1 MGRTATSLVNERMLI
16 IHHLAKHFA
25 GVRALREASLEVRA
39 GEIHALVGE
48 NGAGKSTLVRIVT
61 GALTPDS
68 GEVTFDGK
76 AVNVYSPTVA
86 RSMGIAAIH
95 QHPTLFPDLSVA
107 ENLALGL
114 ESAGAW
120 TRVDWRA
127 RRDRARELLARVG
140 ARIDVDREAASLSLP
155 EQQLVEIARALG
167 ARARLL
173 ILDEPTASLTP
184 QEVDRLFALLGEL
197 RAAGTALIYISHRLE
212 ELPRLAD
219 RVTVLR
225 DGLTVGTRE
234 MADVTKAD
242 LIRLMVGREVEA
254 IFPKRVIAIGDPL
267 ITLDGVTS
275 RSAGIHDVSFTVRR
289 GEIVGLAGLVGAG
302 RTELARVLFGLERL
316 DGGSIT
322 LNGQRI
328 RPTSPQ
334 DAIRYGIAYLPED
347 RRRHGVILDLGV
359 DANLTLAT
367 LHAISKGGLLD
378 HQAETSIATGLVQK
392 LGIKTAALE
401 TPVRNLSGGNQQK
414 VALGRWL
421 VRPPTVLIL
430 DEPTQGV
437 DVGAKSEIHRLIGEL
452 AGQGM
457 AVLMISSE
465 LVEILGM
472 SDRIVVMRHG
482 GVAATLDRA
491 TATAESVMAA
501 AFGTASAA

>member
-1 MGRTATSLVNERMLI
+1 MLEVE
-16 IHHLAKHFA
+16 HLAKHFA
-25 GVRALREASLEVRA
+25 GVRALTDASLEVRS

-61 GALTPDS
+61 GALTPDAGS
-68 GEVTFDGK
+68 VIYDGRMID
-76 AVNVYSPTVA
+76 VFTPTAA
-86 RSMGIAAIH
+86 RSLGIAAIH

-120 TRVDWRA
+120 TRIDWRA
-127 RRDRARELLARVG
+127 RRERARELLSRVG
-140 ARIDVDREAASLSLP
+140 ARIDVDREATSLSLP

-167 ARARLL
+167 AHAKLL

-184 QEVDRLFALLGEL
+184 QEVDRLFALLAEL
-197 RAAGTALIYISHRLE
+197 RAAGTAIIYISHRLE

-225 DGLTVGTRE
+225 DGQTVGTRDMGGVE
-234 MADVTKAD
+234 KGE

-254 IFPKRVIAIGDPL
+254 IFPKREIAIGEPVL
-267 ITLDGVTS
+267 TLEGVTS
-275 RSAGIHDVSFTVRR
+275 RAAGVHDISFTIRR

-302 RTELARVLFGLERL
+302 RTELARVLFGIEPL
-316 DGGSIT
+316 DAGTIR
-322 LNGQRI
+322 LNGRVI
-328 RPTSPQ
+328 HPRSPEE
-334 DAIRYGIAYLPED
+334 AISQGIAYLPED

-359 DANLTLAT
+359 DANLTLAA
-367 LHAISKGGLLD
+367 LSAISKRGFLD
-378 HQAETSIATGLVQK
+378 HEAEASVANRLVQT
-392 LGIKTAALE
+392 LGIKTAALT

-452 AGQGM
+452 AAKGM

-465 LVEILGM
+465 LVEVLGM
-472 SDRIVVMRHG
+472 SDRIVVMRNG
-482 GVAATLDRA
+482 GVAAEIPRA
-491 TATAESVMAA
+491 DATAESVMAA

>member
-1 MGRTATSLVNERMLI
+1 MLI
-16 IHHLAKHFA
+16 VEHLARHFS
-25 GVRALREASLEVRA
+25 GVRALTDASLEVRA

-61 GALTPDS
+61 GALTPDAGS
-68 GEVTFDGK
+68 VTYDGRTID
-76 AVNVYSPTVA
+76 VFSPTAA
-86 RSMGIAAIH
+86 RSLGIAAIH

-120 TRVDWRA
+120 TRIDWRA
-127 RRDRARELLARVG
+127 RRDRARTLLARVG

-167 ARARLL
+167 AQARLL

-184 QEVDRLFALLGEL
+184 QEVDRLFALLAEL
-197 RAAGTALIYISHRLE
+197 RAAGTAIIYISHRLE

-225 DGLTVGTRE
+225 DGQTVGTRE
-234 MADVTKAD
+234 MANVAD
-242 LIRLMVGREVEA
+242 GELIRLMVGRDVEA
-254 IFPKRVIAIGDPL
+254 IFPKREIAIGDPVL
-267 ITLDGVTS
+267 TLEGVTS
-275 RSAGIHDVSFTVRR
+275 HAAGVHDVSFTIRR
-289 GEIVGLAGLVGAG
+289 GEIVGLSGLVGAG
-302 RTELARVLFGLERL
+302 RTELARVLFGLEPL
-316 DGGSIT
+316 DAGTIR
-322 LNGQRI
+322 LNGQSI
-328 RPTSPQ
+328 RPRSPE
-334 DAIRYGIAYLPED
+334 DAIARGLAYLPED

-359 DANLTLAT
+359 DANLTLAALT
-367 LHAISKGGLLD
+367 AISRRGFLD
-378 HQAETSIATGLVQK
+378 HAAEASIATGLVQK
-392 LGIKTAALE
+392 LGIKTAALT

-421 VRPPTVLIL
+421 VQPPAVLIL

-452 AGQGM
+452 AAQGM

-465 LVEILGM
+465 LIEILGM
-472 SDRIVVMRHG
+472 SDRIVVMRNG
-482 GVAATLDRA
+482 GVAAAIARTEA
-491 TATAESVMAA
+491 TPESVMAA

>member
-1 MGRTATSLVNERMLI
+1 MLI
-16 IHHLAKHFA
+16 VEHLARHFS
-25 GVRALREASLEVRA
+25 GVRALTDASLEVRA

-61 GALTPDS
+61 GALTPDAGS
-68 GEVTFDGK
+68 VTYDGRTID
-76 AVNVYSPTVA
+76 VFSPTAA
-86 RSMGIAAIH
+86 RSLGIAAIH

-120 TRVDWRA
+120 TRIDWRA
-127 RRDRARELLARVG
+127 RRDRARTLLARVG

-167 ARARLL
+167 AQARLL

-184 QEVDRLFALLGEL
+184 QEVDRLFALLAEL
-197 RAAGTALIYISHRLE
+197 RAAGTAIIYISHRLE

-225 DGLTVGTRE
+225 DGQTVGTRE
-234 MADVTKAD
+234 MADVAD
-242 LIRLMVGREVEA
+242 GELIRLMVGRDVEA
-254 IFPKRVIAIGDPL
+254 IFPKREIAIGDPVL
-267 ITLDGVTS
+267 TLEGVTS
-275 RSAGIHDVSFTVRR
+275 HAAGVHDVSFTIRR
-289 GEIVGLAGLVGAG
+289 GEIVGLSGLVGAG
-302 RTELARVLFGLERL
+302 RTELARVLFGLEPL
-316 DGGSIT
+316 DAGTIR
-322 LNGQRI
+322 LNGQSI
-328 RPTSPQ
+328 RPRSPE
-334 DAIRYGIAYLPED
+334 DAIARGLAYLPED

-359 DANLTLAT
+359 DANLTLAALT
-367 LHAISKGGLLD
+367 AISRRGFLD
-378 HQAETSIATGLVQK
+378 HAAEASIATGLVQK
-392 LGIKTAALE
+392 LGIKTAALT

-421 VRPPTVLIL
+421 VQPPAVLIL

-452 AGQGM
+452 AAQGM

-465 LVEILGM
+465 LIEILGM
-472 SDRIVVMRHG
+472 SDRIVVMRNG
-482 GVAATLDRA
+482 GVAAAIARTEA
-491 TATAESVMAA
+491 TPESVMAA

>member
-1 MGRTATSLVNERMLI
+1 MLI
-16 IHHLAKHFA
+16 VEHLAKHFA
-25 GVRALREASLEVRA
+25 GVRALVDASLDVRA

-61 GALTPDS
+61 GALSPDAGSLTYDGRAIEVFTP
-68 GEVTFDGK
+68 T
-76 AVNVYSPTVA
+76 AA
-86 RSMGIAAIH
+86 RSLGIAAIH

-120 TRVDWRA
+120 TRIDWRA
-127 RRDRARELLARVG
+127 RRERARELLSRVG

-167 ARARLL
+167 AHAKLL

-184 QEVDRLFALLGEL
+184 QEVDRLFTLLAEL
-197 RAAGTALIYISHRLE
+197 RAAGTALVYISHRLE

-225 DGLTVGTRE
+225 DGQTVGTRE
-234 MADVTKAD
+234 MGGVTKGE
-242 LIRLMVGREVEA
+242 LIRLMVGRDVEA
-254 IFPKRVIAIGDPL
+254 IFPKREIVIGEPVM
-267 ITLDGVTS
+267 TLEGVTS
-275 RSAGIHDVSFTVRR
+275 RAAGVHDVSFTIRR

-302 RTELARVLFGLERL
+302 RTELARVLFGIEPL
-316 DGGSIT
+316 DAGTIR
-322 LNGQRI
+322 LNGRAI
-328 RPTSPQ
+328 HPRSPEE
-334 DAIRYGIAYLPED
+334 AIAEGIAYLPED

-359 DANLTLAT
+359 DANLTLAA
-367 LHAISKGGLLD
+367 LKAISNHGFLD
-378 HQAETSIATGLVQK
+378 HEAEASIASGLVQT
-392 LGIKTAALE
+392 LGIKTAALT

-421 VRPPTVLIL
+421 VRPPAVLIL

-452 AGQGM
+452 AARGM

-465 LVEILGM
+465 LVEVLGM
-472 SDRIVVMRHG
+472 SDRIVVMRNG
-482 GVAATLDRA
+482 GVAAEVPRA
-491 TATAESVMAA
+491 NATAESVMAA

>member
-1 MGRTATSLVNERMLI
+1 MLGVE
-16 IHHLAKHFA
+16 HLAKHFA
-25 GVRALREASLEVRA
+25 GVRALTDASLEVRG

-61 GALTPDS
+61 GALTPDAGS
-68 GEVTFDGK
+68 VTYDGRTID
-76 AVNVYSPTVA
+76 VFTPTAA
-86 RSMGIAAIH
+86 RSLGIAAIH

-120 TRVDWRA
+120 TRIDWRA
-127 RRDRARELLARVG
+127 RRERARELLSRVG

-167 ARARLL
+167 AHAKLL

-184 QEVDRLFALLGEL
+184 QEVDRLFALLAEL
-197 RAAGTALIYISHRLE
+197 RAAGTAIIYISHRLE

-225 DGLTVGTRE
+225 DGQTVGTRD
-234 MADVTKAD
+234 MGGVTKGE

-254 IFPKRVIAIGDPL
+254 IFPKREIAIGEPVL
-267 ITLDGVTS
+267 TLEGVTS
-275 RSAGIHDVSFTVRR
+275 RAAGVHDISFTIRR

-302 RTELARVLFGLERL
+302 RTELARVLFGIEPL
-316 DGGSIT
+316 DAGTIR
-322 LNGQRI
+322 LNGRAI
-328 RPTSPQ
+328 HPRSPEE
-334 DAIRYGIAYLPED
+334 AISQGIAYLPED

-359 DANLTLAT
+359 DANLTLAALT
-367 LHAISKGGLLD
+367 TISKRGFLD
-378 HQAETSIATGLVQK
+378 HEAEASVASRLVQT
-392 LGIKTAALE
+392 LGIKTAALT

-452 AGQGM
+452 AAQGM

-465 LVEILGM
+465 LVEVLGM
-472 SDRIVVMRHG
+472 SDRIVVMRNG
-482 GVAATLDRA
+482 GVAAEVPRA
-491 TATAESVMAA
+491 DATAESVMAA

>member
-1 MGRTATSLVNERMLI
+1 MLGVE
-16 IHHLAKHFA
+16 HLAKHFA
-25 GVRALREASLEVRA
+25 GVRALTDASLEVRG

-61 GALTPDS
+61 GALTPDAGS
-68 GEVTFDGK
+68 VTYDGRTID
-76 AVNVYSPTVA
+76 VFTPTAA
-86 RSMGIAAIH
+86 RSLGIAAIH

-120 TRVDWRA
+120 TRIDWRA
-127 RRDRARELLARVG
+127 RRERARELLSRVG

-167 ARARLL
+167 AHAKLL

-184 QEVDRLFALLGEL
+184 QEVDRLFALLAEL
-197 RAAGTALIYISHRLE
+197 RAAGTAIIYISHRLE

-225 DGLTVGTRE
+225 DGQTVGTRD
-234 MADVTKAD
+234 MGGVTKGE

-254 IFPKRVIAIGDPL
+254 IFPKREIAIGEPVL
-267 ITLDGVTS
+267 TLEGVTS
-275 RSAGIHDVSFTVRR
+275 RAAGVHDISFTIRR

-302 RTELARVLFGLERL
+302 RTELARVLFGIEPL
-316 DGGSIT
+316 DAGTIR
-322 LNGQRI
+322 LNGRVI
-328 RPTSPQ
+328 HPRSPEE
-334 DAIRYGIAYLPED
+334 AISQGIAYLPED

-359 DANLTLAT
+359 DANLTLAA
-367 LHAISKGGLLD
+367 LSAISKRGFLD
-378 HQAETSIATGLVQK
+378 HEAEASVANRLVQT
-392 LGIKTAALE
+392 LGIKTAALT

-452 AGQGM
+452 AAKGM

-465 LVEILGM
+465 LVEVLGM
-472 SDRIVVMRHG
+472 SDRIVVMRNG
-482 GVAATLDRA
+482 GVAAEIPRA
-491 TATAESVMAA
+491 DATAESVMAA